1 MAKTAVQFVEVHKR
15 YRVYHERYRSLKE
28 IAMHRRFGE
37 WEDRWALSGVNLEI
51 AHGETF
57 GLIGPNGAGK
67 STSLK
72 LMARILDPD
81 RGEVRV
87 GGRLSG
93 LLELAAGF
101 QPEYTGREN
110 VYLNASLLGLTRRD
124 IDARFDR
131 IVEFAEL
138 EQYIDAPVRTYS
150 SGMLMR
156 LGFSV
161 AINVEPE
168 IMVVDEILAVGDEA
182 FQLKCYSWLE
192 RFQSGGGT
200 VVLVSHNLG
209 QVRSVCTRVAW
220 IMNGTVRNI
229 GPADESVDLYLE
241 HVREGA
247 PPDAPLTV
255 VAGSG
260 DSKRAAV
267 ELGQV
272 ILRDKNGNP
281 ATDIES
287 GDSLTVEIAY
297 RVNRRVETP
306 MFGIAVHRS
315 DDLYVYG
322 TNTHVDGFHLEPLER
337 DGRIRFTYRNLELM
351 KGVYRL
357 TVAVFGSSDRGA
369 QPIDQHWQRHNFR
382 VVAGTEDEGVARL
395 DHEWEVPDEPGR
407 HGRVAD
413 SARD

>member
-1 MAKTAVQFVEVHKR
+1 MTAALELVDVHKR

-37 WEDRWALSGVNLEI
+37 WEDRWALSGVNLDI
-51 AHGETF
+51 VHGETF

-67 STSLK
+67 STALK
-72 LMARILDPD
+72 LMAGILGPD

-138 EQYIDAPVRTYS
+138 EQYMDAPVRTYS
-150 SGMLMR
+150 SGMMMR

-182 FQLKCYSWLE
+182 FQLKCYGWLE
-192 RFQSGGGT
+192 SFQAQGGT

-209 QVRSVCTRVAW
+209 QVQSVCTRVAW
-220 IMNGTVRNI
+220 IMDGRVRNI
-229 GPADESVDLYLE
+229 GPADESVDRYLE

-247 PPDAPLTV
+247 APDAPLTV
-255 VAGSG
+255 VAGSRG
-260 DSKRAAV
+260 AKRPAG
-267 ELGQV
+267 ELAQV
-272 ILRDKNGNP
+272 LLRDRPGHP

-287 GDSLTVEIAY
+287 GDSLTIDIAY
-297 RVNRRVETP
+297 RVNRPVETP
-306 MFGIAVHRS
+306 VFGIAVHRS

-322 TNTHVDGFHLEPLER
+322 TNTHVDGFALQPLTG
-337 DGRIRFTYRNLELM
+337 DGRIRLTCHSLELM

-357 TVAVFGSSDRGA
+357 TVAIFGSPGRGE
-369 QPIDQHWQRHNFR
+369 QPIDVHWQRHNFR
-382 VVAGTEDEGVARL
+382 VVSEKNDEGVARL
-395 DHEWEVPDEPGR
+395 EHAWEVPD
-407 HGRVAD
+407 
-413 SARD
+413 

>member
-1 MAKTAVQFVEVHKR
+1 MATTAVQFADVHKR

-51 AHGETF
+51 VHGETF

-67 STSLK
+67 STALK
-72 LMARILDPD
+72 LMAKILDPD
-81 RGEVRV
+81 RGQVRV
-87 GGRLSG
+87 RGRLSG

-192 RFQSGGGT
+192 SFQAKGGT

-220 IMNGTVRNI
+220 IMGGQVRNV
-229 GPADESVDLYLE
+229 GPADESVDKYLE
-241 HVREGA
+241 HVREGVV
-247 PPDAPLTV
+247 PDVPLTLM
-255 VAGSG
+255 AGSG
-260 DSKRAAV
+260 DAKRAAV
-267 ELGQV
+267 ELAQV
-272 ILRDKNGNP
+272 ILRDRHGNP

-287 GDSLTVEIAY
+287 RDPLTVEIAY

-306 MFGIAVHRS
+306 VFGVALHRS

-337 DGRIRFTYRNLELM
+337 DGRIRISYPNLELM
-351 KGVYRL
+351 KGVYRV
-357 TVAVFGSSDRGA
+357 TVAIFGSPDRGA
-369 QPIDQHWQRHNFR
+369 QPIDVHWQRHNFR
-382 VVAGTEDEGVARL
+382 VVSAKDDEGVARL
-395 DHEWEVPDEPGR
+395 EHEWEVPGEESR
-407 HGRVAD
+407 RKRAAD
-413 SARD
+413 SSRD